1 VSDELMS
8 GRAAFSFVM
17 AGLDPAIHEFLEQ
30 TKQGVNARQRRQ
42 VCAVCAKQTTKAG
55 HDEVAGGARQS

>member
-1 VSDELMS
+1 MS
-8 GRAAFSFVM
+8 GRAVFSFVM
-17 AGLDPAIHEFLEQ
+17 AGLNPAIHEFPEQ

>member
-42 VCAVCAKQTTKAG
+42 VCARQTTLAG
-55 HDEVAGGARQS
+55 HDEIAGGARQS